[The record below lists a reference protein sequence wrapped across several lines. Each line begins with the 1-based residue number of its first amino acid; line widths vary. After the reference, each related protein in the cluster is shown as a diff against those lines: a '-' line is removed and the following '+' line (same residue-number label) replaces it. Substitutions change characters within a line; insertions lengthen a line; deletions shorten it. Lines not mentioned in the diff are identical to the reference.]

1 MCNLQ
6 KLNQESTENLNRLR
20 VSKKID
26 LVIKH
31 HATKKKSQK
40 WMALL
45 PDSIKL
51 LKDNGKKNP
60 LDITK

>member
-31 HATKKKSQK
+31 HATKKNKPEMDGFIARFYK
-40 WMALL
+40 TF
-45 PDSIKL
+45 K
-51 LKDNGKKNP
+51 G
-60 LDITK
+60 